1 MTLAVVVVLGG
12 WALWTARGVYA
23 DLQTAEQQARVVR
36 AALGEGDVER
46 AERAL
51 GQLREASDS
60 AADRTDSLPWAITE
74 RVPFL
79 GDDAAALATVSSVL
93 SDVARDGVEP
103 LLASAD
109 KVTGDAYA
117 PSGGQ
122 FPLER
127 IAALE
132 EPAEQANAAFVE
144 ATQRL
149 AEHDPGD
156 LLGPLSTAYLGL
168 RDQVSAGAEALD
180 VAARAARLMPS
191 FLGAEQSRRYLYVFQ
206 NNAEARSGGGLPG
219 NVSLVEAK
227 GGAVDIVEQAAG
239 GSFSRRDQPVL
250 PLTAEEEALFG
261 TQLGTF
267 FLDANFTPDL
277 PRAAELWRAHWEERF
292 GGQLDGVFTVDPVTL
307 SYLLDATGP
316 ITVQGVELNATNVVD
331 VVESLVYLN
340 QPDLALQDEFLNDV
354 AETAFDAFADGAGDP
369 VGLIRGLVRGVDE
382 GRVRLHSFYADD
394 QAVVAGT
401 AIAGELTPSDPSRP
415 QVGVYLNDGTGSKMS
430 YYLKHR
436 VEVAA
441 LSCQRDRQR
450 LSGQLVLTSTAP
462 PDAAS
467 LPDSVTGYDV
477 VKRAEIERGQQA
489 VVVQVMAPASSTVSG
504 VQLDGEPLPDP
515 VLVDFAGRPTLPLT
529 VLLGPGERAELTW
542 QMSTAAGQ
550 AGDADL
556 EVTPGRLPTTSNA
569 TIPTAC

>member
-1 MTLAVVVVLGG
+1 MTLAIVVVLGG
-12 WALWTARGVYA
+12 WALWTARGVYE

-93 SDVARDGVEP
+93 SEVARDGVEP
-103 LLASAD
+103 LLASAAQ
-109 KVTGDAYA
+109 VTGDAYA

-122 FPLER
+122 FPLEQ

-132 EPAEQANAAFVE
+132 EPAEQANAAFVK
-144 ATQRL
+144 ATERL

-156 LLGPLSTAYLGL
+156 LVGPLATAYLGL
-168 RDQVSAGAEALD
+168 RDQVASGAEALD

-191 FLGAEQSRRYLYVFQ
+191 FLGAEQDRRYLYVFL

-227 GGAVDIVEQAAG
+227 DGAVDLVEQSSGAAFG
-239 GSFSRRDQPVL
+239 RRDEPVL
-250 PLTAEEEALFG
+250 PLSAEEEALYG

-277 PRAAELWRAHWEERF
+277 PRAAELWRAHWQERF
-292 GGQLDGVFTVDPVTL
+292 GGELDGVFTVDPVTL
-307 SYLLDATGP
+307 SYLLEATGP

-340 QPDLALQDEFLNDV
+340 QPDPLVQDEFLNQV

-369 VGLIRGLVRGVDE
+369 VGLIRGLVRGVEE
-382 GRVRLHSFYADD
+382 GRVRLHSFDAED

-401 AIAGELTPSDPSRP
+401 AIAGELTPADPTRP

-430 YYLKHR
+430 YYLEHQ

-441 LSCQRDRQR
+441 LDCQRNRQR
-450 LSGQLVLTSTAP
+450 LSGRLVLTSTAP
-462 PDAAS
+462 ADAAS
-467 LPDSVTGYDV
+467 LPEAVTGYDV

-489 VVVQVMAPASSTVSG
+489 VVVQLMAPAASRVSN
-504 VQLDGEPLPDP
+504 VVLDGEPTPDP
-515 VLVDFAGRPTLPLT
+515 VLTDLAGRPVLPLT
-529 VLLGPGERAELTW
+529 VVLSPGQRYEVTW

-550 AGDADL
+550 DGDTDL

-569 TIPTAC
+569 TISTAC